1 MHQLNEVS
9 DYAKVA
15 KGKAA
20 KTKDSKTNAAKA
32 WPARWKACAGV
43 ILLLLA
49 LQQLGSGVWVMAKA
63 VLAQY
68 LIADAWQ
75 LTISEQQPQLPWP
88 WADTWPVAR
97 LQWAE
102 QNIDLYVLEGANG
115 SSLAFGPGHLQ
126 QTSLP
131 GDASGAGS
139 IISGH
144 RDTHFKFLSKI
155 KTGHRVR
162 LQGQDGRWHEYKI
175 TGNRVDNIKQQRLV
189 ADQDLQLLTCYPF
202 NAIQAGGDL
211 RYVVSAQKVDAGME
225 IVTFNAKGVQLT
237 NL

>member
-1 MHQLNEVS
+1 MEVCMHKFNR
-9 DYAKVA
+9 D
-15 KGKAA
+15 A
-20 KTKDSKTNAAKA
+20 KTDKRMTAKIKASKA
-32 WPARWKACAGV
+32 WLDHWRKWGGV
-43 ILLLLA
+43 LLLLIA
-49 LQQLGSGVWVMAKA
+49 LQQLGSGAWIMAKA
-63 VLAQY
+63 FVAQY
-68 LIADAWQ
+68 LIAEAWQ
-75 LTISEQQPQLPWP
+75 LTMTEQQPQLPWP

-97 LQWAE
+97 LQWPE

-131 GDASGAGS
+131 GDASGTGS

-155 KTGHRVR
+155 KAGHKVR
-162 LQGQDGRWHEYKI
+162 LQTQNGRWHHYKI
-175 TGNRVDNIKQQRLV
+175 TGNRVDNIKQQQLV

-211 RYVVSAQKVDAGME
+211 RYVVSARKMKAGSQF
-225 IVTFNAKGVQLT
+225 VTSSVGHMQLT
-237 NL
+237 SL